1 MDEFCNKM
9 FPNLAENKDDSDWLY
24 GRAILATTNKEVA
37 ILNDIISSKL
47 PGTASVFRSAD
58 ELLNRQDLLRFNAEY
73 LNSLTPNGFPPHALI
88 LKPGMLLMLL
98 RNLNPRE
105 GLCNGTKLEYV
116 TSYDNKVL
124 QCKVSGTDRTVL
136 IPRIVMFPKIGEYP
150 FEWARRQFPV
160 KPAFAMTVN
169 KSQGK

>member
-1 MDEFCNKM
+1 MRVAQLEAFDKWTLDIGNGQSEAVKIPWNMIATQIVPNSKENSTLEGKSMEEFCNKI

-73 LNSLTPNGFPPHALI
+73 LNSLTPMDFRLT
-88 LKPGMLLMLL
+88 
-98 RNLNPRE
+98 R
-105 GLCNGTKLEYV
+105 
-116 TSYDNKVL
+116 
-124 QCKVSGTDRTVL
+124 
-136 IPRIVMFPKIGEYP
+136 
-150 FEWARRQFPV
+150 
-160 KPAFAMTVN
+160 
-169 KSQGK
+169 